1 MARIHDITAEQR
13 ALAVSLRR
21 EFKYSYRNIALKTNM
36 SKTSVQRVIK
46 RFNTKNTNTKNL
58 KKSYQVRRKSLTERN
73 ERKLK
78 RAIIQLPEKSPN
90 LTVMEYCS
98 KSRRFAY
105 LYSNTYRCRI
115 T

>member
-13 ALAVSLRR
+13 ALAVLLRR

-46 RFNTKNTNTKNL
+46 GLILKIQDTKNL
-58 KKSYQVRRKSLTERN
+58 KKSYQGRRKSLTERD

-78 RAIIQLPEKSPN
+78 RAIYQLPAKSPN
-90 LTVMEYCS
+90 FTVMEYCF

-105 LYSNTYRCRI
+105 LQ
-115 T
+115 

>member
-13 ALAVSLRR
+13 ALAVLLRR
-21 EFKYSYRNIALKTNM
+21 EFKYSYRNVALKTNM

-46 RFNTKNTNTKNL
+46 RFNTKNTNIKNL
-58 KKSYQVRRKSLTERN
+58 KKSYQGRRKSLTERN

-78 RAIIQLPEKSPN
+78 EQLSNSQKKVLISHA
-90 LTVMEYCS
+90 VMEYCF

-105 LYSNTYRCRI
+105 LQ
-115 T
+115 

>member
-13 ALAVSLRR
+13 ALAILLRR
-21 EFKYSYRNIALKTNM
+21 EFKYSYQDIVLKTNM

-46 RFNTKNTNTKNL
+46 RFDTKNTKNL
-58 KKSYQVRRKSLTERN
+58 KKSYQGRRKSLTERD
-73 ERKLK
+73 EHKLK

-90 LTVMEYCS
+90 FTVMEYCF

-105 LYSNTYRCRI
+105 LQ
-115 T
+115 

>member
-1 MARIHDITAEQR
+1 
-13 ALAVSLRR
+13 
-21 EFKYSYRNIALKTNM
+21 M

-58 KKSYQVRRKSLTERN
+58 KKSYQGRRKSLTERN

-90 LTVMEYCS
+90 FTQLWNIVLNL
-98 KSRRFAY
+98 AD
-105 LYSNTYRCRI
+105 LPIYSNTYRCRI

>member
-13 ALAVSLRR
+13 ALAVLLRC

-46 RFNTKNTNTKNL
+46 RFDTKNTNTKNL
-58 KKSYQVRRKSLTERN
+58 KKSYQGQRKSLTERD

-78 RAIIQLPEKSPN
+78 RAIIQFPEKSPN
-90 LTVMEYCS
+90 FTVMEYCF
-98 KSRRFAY
+98 KSHRFAY
-105 LYSNTYRCRI
+105 LQ
-115 T
+115 

>member
-13 ALAVSLRR
+13 ALAVLLRR
-21 EFKYSYRNIALKTNM
+21 EFKYSYRSIALKTNM

-46 RFNTKNTNTKNL
+46 RFINTKNTNIKNL
-58 KKSYQVRRKSLTERN
+58 KKSYQGRRKSLTERN

-90 LTVMEYCS
+90 FTCS
-98 KSRRFAY
+98 YGILF
-105 LYSNTYRCRI
+105 
-115 T
+115 